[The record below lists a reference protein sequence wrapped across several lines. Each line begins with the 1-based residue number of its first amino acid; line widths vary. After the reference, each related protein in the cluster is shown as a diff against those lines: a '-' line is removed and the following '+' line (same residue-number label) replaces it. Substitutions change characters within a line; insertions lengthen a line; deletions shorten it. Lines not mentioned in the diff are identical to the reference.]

1 MVCAGTP
8 KPGQERGRGTRSVS
22 QAPFAGLR
30 GVRSEH
36 GRVGPD
42 GRGVRGPLRALQSSP
57 GTRDPLSARVATA
70 KRTCA
75 GSYAPALSLVRSGAP
90 AGPPVPAVAPDF
102 AALAQG
108 VRCALQTRWRGRS
121 AERSGPRAARL
132 VFSSSG
138 CCCCFSWSPHRPQP
152 ARGRP
157 APPPALALGTIWTAA
172 VAGWRR
178 CQGTCPPGRGVC
190 KCRPLRGPRAPGGC
204 HLRTGRLGCF
214 SEKGLRIELRVC
226 QV

>member
-8 KPGQERGRGTRSVS
+8 KRAGGTRSVS
-22 QAPFAGLR
+22 RAPFAGLR
-30 GVRSEH
+30 GVHSEH

-42 GRGVRGPLRALQSSP
+42 GRGVRGPLRALPSSP
-57 GTRDPLSARVATA
+57 GTGDPLSVRVATA

-75 GSYAPALSLVRSGAP
+75 GSHAPALSLVRSGAP
-90 AGPPVPAVAPDF
+90 AGLPLPAIAPDF
-102 AALAQG
+102 AAPAQG

-121 AERSGPRAARL
+121 AERSGPRASRL

-138 CCCCFSWSPHRPQP
+138 CCCCFSRRPHRPQR

-157 APPPALALGTIWTAA
+157 APPPALALGTLWTAA
-172 VAGWRR
+172 AAGWRR
-178 CQGTCPPGRGVC
+178 CQGTCPPGRGAC
-190 KCRPLRGPRAPGGC
+190 KCRPLRSPRAPERC
-204 HLRTGRLGCF
+204 HLGMGRLGCF
-214 SEKGLRIELRVC
+214 SEKGLRFEFRVC

>member
-1 MVCAGTP
+1 MCAGTP
-8 KPGQERGRGTRSVS
+8 KRGGGTRSVS

-42 GRGVRGPLRALQSSP
+42 GRGVRGPLRALPSSP
-57 GTRDPLSARVATA
+57 GTGGPLSVRVATA

-75 GSYAPALSLVRSGAP
+75 GSHAPALSLVRSGTP
-90 AGPPVPAVAPDF
+90 AGLPVPAIAPDF
-102 AALAQG
+102 AAPAQG

-121 AERSGPRAARL
+121 AERSGPRASRL
-132 VFSSSG
+132 VFSSG
-138 CCCCFSWSPHRPQP
+138 CCCCFSRRPHRPQR

-157 APPPALALGTIWTAA
+157 APSPALALGTLWTAA
-172 VAGWRR
+172 GAGWRR

-190 KCRPLRGPRAPGGC
+190 KCRPLRSPRAPERC
-204 HLRTGRLGCF
+204 HLRMGRLGCF
-214 SEKGLRIELRVC
+214 FEKGLRFEFRVC

>member
-8 KPGQERGRGTRSVS
+8 KRGGGTRSVS
-22 QAPFAGLR
+22 RAPFAGLR

-42 GRGVRGPLRALQSSP
+42 GRGVRGPLLALPSSP
-57 GTRDPLSARVATA
+57 GTGGPLSVRVATA

-75 GSYAPALSLVRSGAP
+75 GSHARALSLVRSGAP
-90 AGPPVPAVAPDF
+90 AGLPLPAVAPDF
-102 AALAQG
+102 AAPAQG

-121 AERSGPRAARL
+121 AERSGPRAFRL

-138 CCCCFSWSPHRPQP
+138 CCCCFSWSPHRPQR

-157 APPPALALGTIWTAA
+157 APPPALALGTLWTAA
-172 VAGWRR
+172 GAGWRR

-190 KCRPLRGPRAPGGC
+190 KCRPLRPPRAPGRC

-214 SEKGLRIELRVC
+214 SEKGLRFEFRVC